1 MTKQATN
8 QAAKYFAYGTKHSN
22 IGKWI
27 EIFCFNTHKT
37 SNNKRNMMR
46 LRMKEDGVQINKLSM
61 LAQES
66 CLMDHKS
73 EV

>member
-1 MTKQATN
+1 MTKQAIN

-37 SNNKRNMMR
+37 SNNKRNIMR
-46 LRMKEDGVQINKLSM
+46 LGMNEEKKQINKLSM

-73 EV
+73 EL

>member
-1 MTKQATN
+1 MGQNIQIQENELKYFVSIHTRQATR
-8 QAAKYFAYGTKHSN
+8 N
-22 IGKWI
+22 I
-27 EIFCFNTHKT
+27 
-37 SNNKRNMMR
+37 MR
-46 LRMKEDGVQINKLSM
+46 LGMNEEKKQINKLSM